1 VTAKKLDRLYIRWD
15 ATFPDDEKYQAIP
28 PKLRDSA
35 FLFLAALN
43 GWSRDKRTDGRVPM
57 RIAHTIGRKMEHPP
71 HKVTTFLAALAAED
85 VKLVEL
91 LADEVLILK
100 YRKWQ
105 DTREE
110 IEGKAEAKQRAG
122 REGGMASGRSRRE
135 AGASSNGEAG
145 ASDVLPENTK
155 QTKHQTETETE
166 TETGS
171 FASLKNPPPDPP
183 PNGPWK
189 QPTDDHLADGY
200 GQFLATLNAATGR
213 SFRGDAVSRGLYLER
228 RRDGRTAAELEAAAR
243 GVAMSK
249 HHMGLNKLQ
258 VPLNDPKHVLDSG
271 MLDTLIGLG
280 QGDIGL
286 VQEAT
291 ADEARRARLKAWA
304 AQIDGPQRPELQA

>member
-1 VTAKKLDRLYIRWD
+1 
-15 ATFPDDEKYQAIP
+15 
-28 PKLRDSA
+28 
-35 FLFLAALN
+35 
-43 GWSRDKRTDGRVPM
+43 M

-71 HKVTTFLAALAAED
+71 HKVTTFLAALAAGD

-145 ASDVLPENTK
+145 ASSNGEAGASDVLPENTK
-155 QTKHQTETETE
+155 QTKHQTETETETE

-183 PNGPWK
+183 PNEAWK
-189 QPTDDHLADGY
+189 QPIDGHLADGY

-213 SFRGDAVSRGLYLER
+213 SFRGDAVSRDLYLER
-228 RRDGRTAAELEAAAR
+228 RRDGRSAAELEAAAR

-280 QGDIGL
+280 LGEIGVTRVETPEERRDREWNAAL
-286 VQEAT
+286 E
-291 ADEARRARLKAWA
+291 RRAA
-304 AQIDGPQRPELQA
+304 ARPELQA